1 MKDIAKDVKKGG
13 NVQDAIDRVE
23 DADSDNDQG
32 GTTPPPAPTAG
43 FDVAINAN
51 VLSLVKATA
60 STTFLTISGTS
71 YTFKHG
77 SVTVTKDSTAD
88 NFTSITV
95 GAGETLSV
103 SATDVDGKTIDGAG
117 SVIITKFE
125 DKTGAV
131 LTNVT
136 AADIT
141 VQVSG
146 DTAINNDALK
156 NKADKI
162 VVVNSTLSLGSST
175 EVDDA
180 VIEIA
185 ATATLALDKALALD
199 NTVIGSGTIAVAD
212 TSGNDAIN
220 LSALDLANFAGSV
233 YVEAGLG
240 ADAIALSD
248 GADVVVVNGSID
260 HEPATASTVEID
272 VTDAQANAL
281 STFSIK
287 LAGVSG
293 GNAITIADLS
303 GVTDGTTLAAAVQV
317 ALRAADG
324 GETDISVA
332 WNGDVLTI
340 TDAKGRDFSEASLK
354 DDEMEPAEV
363 DDDITI
369 TNGNVEGVN
378 PVEVDSSIVISN
390 GSVEIVAED
399 ADSIYADALDAHDTI
414 TDFSIAND
422 KLSMGAVSLGDL
434 TIEVDPMDPE
444 QDVIITNGV
453 LTVADTDELKVAVAE
468 LADLMLVA
476 GQAVAIVV
484 TDDSDTYVFISDG
497 TAGVADSDIF
507 VQLEGVIV
515 TDLADIL
522 A

>member
-1 MKDIAKDVKKGG
+1 MKNIAKDVKKGG

-32 GTTPPPAPTAG
+32 GITPPPSGEDDNNQGGSTTPPPAPTAG

-146 DTAINNDALK
+146 DTTINNDALK

-199 NTVIGSGTIAVAD
+199 NTVIGSGTIAVAG

-240 ADAIALSD
+240 ADAITLSD
-248 GADVVVVNGSID
+248 GA
-260 HEPATASTVEID
+260 
-272 VTDAQANAL
+272 
-281 STFSIK
+281 
-287 LAGVSG
+287 
-293 GNAITIADLS
+293 
-303 GVTDGTTLAAAVQV
+303 
-317 ALRAADG
+317 
-324 GETDISVA
+324 
-332 WNGDVLTI
+332 
-340 TDAKGRDFSEASLK
+340 
-354 DDEMEPAEV
+354 
-363 DDDITI
+363 
-369 TNGNVEGVN
+369 
-378 PVEVDSSIVISN
+378 
-390 GSVEIVAED
+390 
-399 ADSIYADALDAHDTI
+399 
-414 TDFSIAND
+414 
-422 KLSMGAVSLGDL
+422 
-434 TIEVDPMDPE
+434 
-444 QDVIITNGV
+444 
-453 LTVADTDELKVAVAE
+453 
-468 LADLMLVA
+468 
-476 GQAVAIVV
+476 
-484 TDDSDTYVFISDG
+484 
-497 TAGVADSDIF
+497 
-507 VQLEGVIV
+507 
-515 TDLADIL
+515 
-522 A
+522 

>member
-1 MKDIAKDVKKGG
+1 M
-13 NVQDAIDRVE
+13 
-23 DADSDNDQG
+23 
-32 GTTPPPAPTAG
+32 
-43 FDVAINAN
+43 
-51 VLSLVKATA
+51 VL
-60 STTFLTISGTS
+60 
-71 YTFKHG
+71 
-77 SVTVTKDSTAD
+77 
-88 NFTSITV
+88 
-95 GAGETLSV
+95 
-103 SATDVDGKTIDGAG
+103 
-117 SVIITKFE
+117 
-125 DKTGAV
+125 
-131 LTNVT
+131 
-136 AADIT
+136 
-141 VQVSG
+141 
-146 DTAINNDALK
+146 
-156 NKADKI
+156 
-162 VVVNSTLSLGSST
+162 
-175 EVDDA
+175 
-180 VIEIA
+180 
-185 ATATLALDKALALD
+185 
-199 NTVIGSGTIAVAD
+199 
-212 TSGNDAIN
+212 
-220 LSALDLANFAGSV
+220 
-233 YVEAGLG
+233 
-240 ADAIALSD
+240 
-248 GADVVVVNGSID
+248 DVVVVNGSID

-484 TDDSDTYVFISDG
+484 TDDSDTYVFVSDG